1 MTRTM
6 TRTTSSLRK
15 RLLLVIITP
24 RCLISAVGAMV
35 DYGIARVTADAAF
48 DQSLADA
55 VLDIASHIQTDGIEP
70 AVRLSAEAEAMLRND
85 PSDKIFYSIRDGN
98 GAILAGD
105 GDLPVPIGQAATA
118 MTPYFQNSIFR
129 GAPIRLAVHWID
141 APRGGIMIAVGETLN
156 KRNRVSRRIMTT
168 MVMPGLAVIF
178 ATVLAVYFG
187 VRRGLQPLDQVE
199 GEIAS
204 RSARDLRE
212 IDSAGLPREIR
223 LLVERLNDLFRLL
236 REAAASQ
243 QRFLADA
250 AHQLRTPLTGLQ
262 TQIEL
267 AASESGF
274 ESNVERMRRINE
286 ATQRIGHLV
295 NQLLIYAR
303 TDSESNLLQ
312 EPEQVALDQLVEQ
325 SASLFLDPAL
335 GKGIDIGF
343 DALPAVVTG
352 VPWMIR
358 EALANLIDNA
368 LRYTQSGGV
377 VTVSSRS
384 TARAAML
391 CVEDNGPGIPETE
404 RHKVLGRFYRIAG
417 SPGNG
422 CGLGLAIVSEVAN
435 FHHASLE
442 LARAESGGLKVCLIF
457 PLADATAMPKPNT

>member
-223 LLVERLNDLFRLL
+223 LLVER
-236 REAAASQ
+236 
-243 QRFLADA
+243 
-250 AHQLRTPLTGLQ
+250 
-262 TQIEL
+262 
-267 AASESGF
+267 
-274 ESNVERMRRINE
+274 MRRINE